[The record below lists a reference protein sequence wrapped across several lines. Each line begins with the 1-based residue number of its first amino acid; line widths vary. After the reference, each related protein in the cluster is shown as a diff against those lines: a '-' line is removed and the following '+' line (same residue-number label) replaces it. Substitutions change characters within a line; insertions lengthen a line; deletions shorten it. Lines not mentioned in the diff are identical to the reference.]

1 MNAKKVGALSLSLLL
16 GLSGCAASSGADSDE
31 TTLTVGTSQ
40 EMSGVFSPL
49 YYLSG
54 FDGDVINLIYQG
66 MLKYDANSELQPEL
80 AEELPTVSDDGL
92 TVTFKLKE
100 GVKFSDG
107 TELTSSD
114 VKYTFTVLSDP
125 SYTGYLSTVPS
136 NIVGYDDYYEGDAKE
151 LSGIETPD
159 DYTVIFHLTSP
170 MIDAVSTL
178 GTQPI
183 CSDEQYDYVKGKTKK
198 IEKDS
203 GNPIG
208 TGAYKLY
215 DFDKSK
221 GATFVK
227 NDEYDFQDGEY
238 QVDRIII
245 QKTDTSTELSELKK
259 GDVDLL
265 PANIEQTKIGQA
277 SLDDDLE
284 VSSYKTAGEGFL
296 GFNCANGTTVD
307 QAVRQA
313 LCYAIDRQ
321 SFVDSFFKYDEASD
335 EIKDD
340 LIGYVPEV
348 YWNPV
353 SSLLGSYVTGEETL
367 EGLTTYTY
375 DLDKASQI
383 LDDAGW
389 VMGDDGIREKDGQ
402 KLEVKFL
409 VSQDVPALE
418 TLIPMFK
425 SAWNSIGI
433 DLKQS
438 SVDYNTVLSTI
449 SDDEQVDQWN
459 IYFVSSSY
467 SGVIDSDA
475 NTTLATGNPY
485 NFTRIEDEELDTDL
499 TNGLNTSDEATA
511 VEWYSK
517 AMIRENELVPYFPLY
532 GTKAFNL
539 YSKKVKGLTTGPVCI
554 WSQAMKDV
562 KIKD

>member
-1 MNAKKVGALSLSLLL
+1 MKIKKAGALSLSLLL
-16 GLSGCAASSGADSDE
+16 GLSGCASGTQSE
-31 TTLTVGTSQ
+31 SNEKTLTVGTSQ

-66 MLKYDANSELQPEL
+66 MLKYDANSELNPDL
-80 AEELPTVSDDGL
+80 AKEMPTVSEDGK
-92 TVTFKLKE
+92 TVTFKLKK

-107 TELTSSD
+107 TKFTSSD

-136 NIVGYDDYYEGDAKE
+136 NIEGYEDYYSGDAKE
-151 LSGIETPD
+151 LTGIETPD
-159 DYTVIFHLTSP
+159 DYTVVFHLSSP

-183 CSDEQYDYVKGKTKK
+183 CSDEQFDYEKGHTKK
-198 IEKDS
+198 IEKKS
-203 GNPIG
+203 GEPIG
-208 TGAYKLY
+208 TGAYKLKS
-215 DFDKSK
+215 FDKSK

-227 NDEYDFQDGEY
+227 NDQFDFKDGEY
-238 QVDRIII
+238 DVDRIII
-245 QKTDTSTELSELKK
+245 KKTDSSTELSELKK
-259 GDVDLL
+259 GNLDLI
-265 PANIEQTKIGQA
+265 PANIEQSKIGQA
-277 SLDDDLE
+277 SLDKDLK

-296 GFNCANGTTVD
+296 GFNCASGTTAD

-313 LCYAIDRQ
+313 LAYAIDRE
-321 SFVDSFFKYDEASD
+321 SFVDNFFKYDKASD
-335 EIKDD
+335 EVKKD

-353 SSLLGSYVTGEETL
+353 SKLVGSYVTGDETL
-367 EGLTTYTY
+367 DGLTVYRY
-375 DLDKASQI
+375 NLEKAKQI
-383 LDDAGW
+383 LEDAGW
-389 VMGDDGIREKDGQ
+389 TVGSEGIREKDGQ

-409 VSQDVPALE
+409 VSVDVPALE

-425 SAWNSIGI
+425 KSWSEIGV

-449 SDDEQVDQWN
+449 SDDAQVDDWS

-467 SGVIDSDA
+467 QGVIDTDS
-475 NTTLATGNPY
+475 NTTLATKNPY
-485 NFTRIEDEELDTDL
+485 NFSRIQDEELDNDL
-499 TNGLNTSDEATA
+499 KAGLNTSSE
-511 VEWYSK
+511 EESKEYYSK

-539 YSKKVKGLTTGPVCI
+539 YSKRVSGLTTGPVCI
-554 WSQAMKDV
+554 WSQAMEDV
-562 KIKD
+562 KIK